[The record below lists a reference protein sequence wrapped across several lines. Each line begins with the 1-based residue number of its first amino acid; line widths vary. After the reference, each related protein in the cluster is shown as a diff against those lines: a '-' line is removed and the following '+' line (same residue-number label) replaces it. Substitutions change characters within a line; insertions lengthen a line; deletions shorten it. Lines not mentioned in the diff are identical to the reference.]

1 MSSVF
6 SVLSDAQAGMFR
18 MQQAKKPWEKDL
30 EAKDAQGQLA
40 QKAQRAAGS
49 LSLNQQQLRGHAA
62 ARAALEEAQRV
73 GGPKAAAEQR
83 LERVERKIQEIK
95 LAMQHARGDPQKM
108 AQLAAEAGRLAK
120 EAGRAAKEFGVG
132 VANAAA
138 MGLPGGAGTSSGTEI
153 TQTRTVTTLTIQ
165 QTEVSVSLTIKLDSG
180 ADAASPATTPDAAV
194 ATADAAAGAASARAL
209 GAGLAEGEAAASA
222 PPAGGDSAPPAGSE
236 GLPPELAR
244 MVGGALSSLSQGDG
258 LTGSGDRGDRARALM
273 RSLMSDNDLKMSR
286 YKEADAFGRRVEDVL
301 HVAKTVLG
309 EAKVANALD
318 EFEKRRKERREGFK
332 AIEKTIDAAQKEVD
346 TLRQAAFGSSTDAAA
361 LLSGSDDTAS
371 EGDDGEA
378 SMPVWRRSPGWTA
391 PGPVPG
397 RAL

>member
-18 MQQAKKPWEKDL
+18 VQQAKKPWEKEL

-49 LSLNQQQLRGHAA
+49 FQLTPDQLRGHAA
-62 ARAALEEAQRV
+62 AKAALEEAQRV

-120 EAGRAAKEFGVG
+120 EAGRAAKEFGAG
-132 VANAAA
+132 VSAAA
-138 MGLPGGAGTSSGTEI
+138 SLGLPGGAGTSATTEI
-153 TQTRTVTTLTIQ
+153 TQTTTVTSLTIQ
-165 QTEVSVSLTIKLDSG
+165 QTEVSVSLTITSG
-180 ADAASPATTPDAAV
+180 AEEAGTGTDLG
-194 ATADAAAGAASARAL
+194 AGAQSAQAIA
-209 GAGLAEGEAAASA
+209 AGLAEGEAAGAST
-222 PPAGGDSAPPAGSE
+222 PAGDE
-236 GLPPELAR
+236 ELPPELAR
-244 MVGGALSSLSQGDG
+244 MVEATLSGLSQGEG
-258 LTGSGDRGDRARALM
+258 LVGGGAGGDRARALM

-286 YKEADAFGRRVEDVL
+286 YKEADAFGRRVEAVL

-318 EFEKRRKERREGFK
+318 ESEKRRKERSEGFK
-332 AIEKTIDAAQKEVD
+332 AIEKTIDGAQSEVNA
-346 TLRQAAFGSSTDAAA
+346 LRQAAFGSAVDVGSLLTGTDE
-361 LLSGSDDTAS
+361 TAS
-371 EGDDGEA
+371 ETGDGGGVAGA
-378 SMPVWRRSPGWTA
+378 SVPVVTGMTA
-391 PGPVPG
+391 PAVNLL
-397 RAL
+397 A